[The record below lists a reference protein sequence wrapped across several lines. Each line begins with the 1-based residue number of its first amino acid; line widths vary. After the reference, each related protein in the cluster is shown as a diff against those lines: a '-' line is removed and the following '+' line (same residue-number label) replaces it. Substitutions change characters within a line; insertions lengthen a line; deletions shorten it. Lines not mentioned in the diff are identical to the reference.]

1 MQGLNRQR
9 ENRIII
15 VRNIIPRRNIEQLSD
30 TEKLRILHDSLK
42 RINSQFNKLIIFYY
56 FSHDIKEL
64 YDFNSFENKYLNNL
78 LVSLYNIVFSPNN
91 INKISDNNVI
101 NSYNKLLG
109 SILRFYNIIFNNM
122 NKLNDENI
130 LKEISKR
137 RNLYH
142 LKEIG
147 ECFNKLNE
155 SKKEENKSKII
166 NVNNLIKINN
176 DINDA
181 KLYNDFV
188 LNLEKI
194 IPEEQVIKLINI
206 NTTAEK
212 SELNIDEKNICSICA
227 DSTIDTHIIPCEHA
241 ICRNCFYQCL
251 SGNKACPFCRVL
263 IQGIK
268 EDKNF
273 KI

>member
-1 MQGLNRQR
+1 M
-9 ENRIII
+9 
-15 VRNIIPRRNIEQLSD
+15 
-30 TEKLRILHDSLK
+30 
-42 RINSQFNKLIIFYY
+42 
-56 FSHDIKEL
+56 
-64 YDFNSFENKYLNNL
+64 
-78 LVSLYNIVFSPNN
+78 
-91 INKISDNNVI
+91 
-101 NSYNKLLG
+101 
-109 SILRFYNIIFNNM
+109 
-122 NKLNDENI
+122 
-130 LKEISKR
+130 
-137 RNLYH
+137 
-142 LKEIG
+142 
-147 ECFNKLNE
+147 
-155 SKKEENKSKII
+155 
-166 NVNNLIKINN
+166 NNLIKTNN
-176 DINDA
+176 DTNDT